1 MPALGTLFLWLLWL
15 AVSAFVGERLDAEG
29 GAVAGLSVALLILLL
44 LQTRR
49 INRLQ
54 NWLSD
59 VSQRPPVEDGLWQD
73 INLLLSRQKRQ
84 HTGALARLEAEVAR
98 FEAAGQAIP
107 EGVIA
112 LDQDRRI
119 RWVNRLAVRH
129 FGLDPVADRGN
140 LLTHL
145 VRDPLFAVYM
155 AQGDFEE
162 PLLLHP
168 GHQPGLA
175 LQMFVVE
182 FGDAQRLIVSRDVSD
197 REQVERM
204 RRDFVANVSHE
215 LRTPIT
221 VVSGFVETLLE
232 LERDEA
238 VAALPDVL
246 PLLQKQM
253 RRMQNLVADLL
264 TLAQLESAPEQPPMT
279 PVDMPS
285 LLNGMVAEAR
295 ALDGRRHVIGSQ
307 VEAGLQL
314 YGSSTELRSIAG
326 NLLTNALR
334 YSPEGRR
341 VEVIWQRGKDGRG
354 TPCAVLT
361 VRDEGPGIAAEHLPR
376 LTERF
381 YRVDGGRSRD
391 TGGTGLGLAIV
402 KHALTRHGGH
412 LEIESEVGRGSQFR
426 AVFSVERMVP
436 DGD

>member
-1 MPALGTLFLWLLWL
+1 MPPLGTLSLWLLAL
-15 AVSAFVGERLDAEG
+15 VFAAFVGYRF
-29 GAVAGLSVALLILLL
+29 GAGSGALVGIALALLGLLL
-44 LQTRR
+44 LQARR
-49 INRLQ
+49 IARLQ
-54 NWLSD
+54 RWLGD
-59 VSQRPPVEDGLWQD
+59 VSQRPPVGDSLWQD
-73 INLLLSRQKRQ
+73 VNQLLSRQNRQ
-84 HTGALARLEAEVAR
+84 HASALGRLETEVAR

-119 RWVNRLAVRH
+119 RWVNRLAARH

-145 VRDPLFAVYM
+145 VRDPLFALYM
-155 AQGDFEE
+155 AHGDFEE

-175 LQMFVVE
+175 LQVFAVE
-182 FGDAQRLIVSRDVSD
+182 FGNSQRLIVSRDVSD

-253 RRMQNLVADLL
+253 RRMQNLVSDLL
-264 TLAQLESAPEQPPMT
+264 TLAQLESTPEQPPMT

-295 ALDGRRHVIGSQ
+295 ALDGERHIIESKVQ
-307 VEAGLQL
+307 AGLQL
-314 YGSSTELRSIAG
+314 CGSPTELRSIAG

-341 VEVIWQRGKDGRG
+341 VEVTWAGGIDGRG

-361 VRDEGPGIAAEHLPR
+361 VRDEGPGIATEHLPR

-412 LEIESEVGRGSQFR
+412 LEIESEVGRGSEFR
-426 AVFSVERMVP
+426 AVFPAERIVP

>member
-15 AVSAFVGERLDAEG
+15 AASAFVGERLDAEG

-59 VSQRPPVEDGLWQD
+59 VSQRPPVDDGLWQD

-238 VAALPDVL
+238 VAA
-246 PLLQKQM
+246 
-253 RRMQNLVADLL
+253 
-264 TLAQLESAPEQPPMT
+264 
-279 PVDMPS
+279 
-285 LLNGMVAEAR
+285 
-295 ALDGRRHVIGSQ
+295 
-307 VEAGLQL
+307 
-314 YGSSTELRSIAG
+314 
-326 NLLTNALR
+326 
-334 YSPEGRR
+334 
-341 VEVIWQRGKDGRG
+341 
-354 TPCAVLT
+354 
-361 VRDEGPGIAAEHLPR
+361 
-376 LTERF
+376 
-381 YRVDGGRSRD
+381 
-391 TGGTGLGLAIV
+391 
-402 KHALTRHGGH
+402 
-412 LEIESEVGRGSQFR
+412 
-426 AVFSVERMVP
+426 
-436 DGD
+436 